1 MKTVDFAKILVAAQ
15 PFIKQS
21 DIQRIE
27 KAYSEAQLYNT
38 AEEMQKTLETTYIA
52 VTNIGIGDKA
62 MCSLLL
68 FYVFQN
74 QNITKENLN
83 KEFGTT
89 VSTIVEGLARVRTID
104 TSKSKFHSENFIKLL
119 LSQTDDVR
127 ILLLLLAQ
135 KLYELRSIKT
145 YKHEAQIRLCEE
157 LSTLYAPIAHRLGLY
172 AIKTEM
178 EEMCMKYLHNDAYK
192 MIAQKLAE
200 KKSMRDAYIKTF
212 IAPIEAAL
220 KEKGFQF
227 EIKGRPKSIH
237 SIWKKIQKSKVSFE
251 HIYDLFAIRIIIDT
265 NLENEKSAC
274 WNVYSIV
281 SDLYRP
287 NPNRL
292 RDWISSPK
300 NTGYESLHTTVLGQ
314 ENRWVEVQIRT
325 RRMDEIAE
333 KGHAAHWKYK
343 EGAQAVGSVDW
354 LAKIRAILENP
365 DNESMDDESNSRM
378 QLYTD
383 EIFIFTPNNDLR
395 KLRAHATVLDFA
407 YDIHGNIGNTCVG
420 GKVNGKV
427 VPIKH
432 RLENGDRVEI
442 LTSKTQ
448 TPKRDWLSFVQ
459 TSKARSNIKKFLNDA
474 EFKHVEQGK
483 EIVLRKFAQ
492 LKLKF
497 NDDLV
502 IKLLKHLSLKN
513 TNDLY
518 LAALN
523 NKIDFSCLK
532 ELFIDTQ
539 KTDNDKKAIA
549 INPEEFK
556 NNIHK
561 KLAIDSEDLL
571 IIDNNVNNVDYKFA
585 PCCNPIK
592 GDEIFGFVTAGGGI
606 KIHRLHCPN
615 ALNMLE
621 KYPYRIIKTQW
632 TSTSNNSTFTAG
644 VLIIGNDDLGI
655 INNVTQLLGREK
667 NIAIRTISINSRDGQ
682 FEGYLSLSINDSEHL
697 AKILDKIRSIKGVHS
712 AERVDNFK

>member
-1 MKTVDFAKILVAAQ
+1 MEPVDFSTILAVAQ
-15 PFIKQS
+15 PFIKQT

-27 KAYSEAQLYNT
+27 KAYCEAQLYNS
-38 AEEMQKTLETTYIA
+38 AEEMHKTLETLHIA
-52 VTNIGIGDKA
+52 VTSIGVGDKA
-62 MCSLLL
+62 ICSLLL
-68 FYVFQN
+68 FYAFQN
-74 QNITKENLN
+74 QKITVKNLSENYG
-83 KEFGTT
+83 EA
-89 VSTIVEGLARVRTID
+89 VRTILEGLVRVRKID

-119 LSQTDDVR
+119 LSQADDVR

-135 KLYELRSIKT
+135 KLYELRAIKN
-145 YKHEAQIRLCEE
+145 YEHETQIHLCEE

-178 EEMCMKYLHNDAYK
+178 EEMCMKYLHSDAYK

-200 KKSMRDAYIKTF
+200 KKSMRDAYIKEF
-212 IAPIEAAL
+212 ITPIETAL
-220 KEKGFQF
+220 KEKGVQC

-251 HIYDLFAIRIIIDT
+251 NIYDLFAIRIIIDT
-265 NLENEKSAC
+265 DVEHEKSAC

-314 ENRWVEVQIRT
+314 ENKWVEVQIRT

-343 EGAQAVGSVDW
+343 EGAGAVGATDW
-354 LAKIRAILENP
+354 LAKIRQILENP
-365 DNESMDDESNSRM
+365 DSESMDEDKNSRM

-395 KLRAHATVLDFA
+395 KLRANATVLDFA
-407 YDIHGNIGNTCVG
+407 YEIHGNIGDSCVG

-448 TPKRDWLSFVQ
+448 TPKRDWLTFVQ
-459 TSKARSNIKKFLNDA
+459 TSKARSHIKKFLTDA

-492 LKLKF
+492 VKLKF
-497 NDDLV
+497 SDDLV
-502 IKLLKHLSLKN
+502 IKLLKHLGLKN

-518 LAALN
+518 LAALQ

-532 ELFIDTQ
+532 ELFTTP
-539 KTDNDKKAIA
+539 KTDVDKKTIA
-549 INPEEFK
+549 IKPEEFK
-556 NNIHK
+556 KSVHK
-561 KLAIDSEDLL
+561 KLDVDSADLL
-571 IIDNNVNNVDYKFA
+571 VIDNNVNKVDYRFA

-606 KIHRLHCPN
+606 KIHRLNCPN

-632 TSTSNNSTFTAG
+632 TASANNSSFTAG
-644 VLIIGNDDLGI
+644 VRIIGNDDLGI

-667 NIAIRTISINSRDGQ
+667 DIAIRSISINSRDGQ
-682 FEGYLSLSINDSEHL
+682 FEGYLSLSINDTEHL
-697 AKILDKIRSIKGVHS
+697 TKILDKIRAIKGVHT
-712 AERVDNFK
+712 AERGS

>member
-1 MKTVDFAKILVAAQ
+1 MKQTNFADILAAAQ
-15 PFIKQS
+15 TFIKQT
-21 DIQRIE
+21 DVQRIT
-27 KAYSEAQLYNT
+27 KAHSEALLFNS
-38 AEEMQKTLETTYIA
+38 ANEMNKTLEILHIA

-62 MCSLLL
+62 ICSLLL
-68 FYVFQN
+68 FHAFQSQKISAKYLN
-74 QNITKENLN
+74 EN
-83 KEFGTT
+83 FGEA
-89 VSTIVEGLARVRTID
+89 VRTIVEGLVRVRKID

-119 LSQTDDVR
+119 LSQADDIR
-127 ILLLLLAQ
+127 IILLLLAQ
-135 KLYELRSIKT
+135 KLHELRSIT
-145 YKHEAQIRLCEE
+145 SYNATLQTHLCEE

-178 EEMCMKYLHNDAYK
+178 EEMCMKYLHNDMYK

-200 KKSMRDAYIKTF
+200 KKSMRDVYIKKF
-212 IAPIEAAL
+212 IEPIETIL
-220 KEKGFQF
+220 HEKGVQC

-265 NLENEKSAC
+265 EEENEKSAC

-314 ENRWVEVQIRT
+314 ENKWVEVQIRT

-343 EGAQAVGSVDW
+343 EGANAVGAVDW
-354 LAKIRAILENP
+354 LAKIRQILENP
-365 DNESMDDESNSRM
+365 DSESMDDDTNSRM

-395 KLRAHATVLDFA
+395 KLKTNATVLDFA
-407 YDIHGNIGNTCVG
+407 YEIHGNIGNTCVG

-432 RLENGDRVEI
+432 RLENGDKVEV

-448 TPKRDWLSFVQ
+448 TPKRDWLTFVQ
-459 TSKARSNIKKFLNDA
+459 TSKARSHIKKSLIDA
-474 EFKHVEQGK
+474 DFKHVEQGK

-492 LKLKF
+492 VKLKF
-497 NDDLV
+497 SDDLV
-502 IKLLKHLSLKN
+502 VKLLKHLELKN

-532 ELFIDTQ
+532 ELFIDAP
-539 KTDNDKKAIA
+539 KTDADKKAIA
-549 INPEEFK
+549 INPEDFK
-556 NNIHK
+556 NALHK
-561 KLAIDSEDLL
+561 KLDIENNDLL
-571 IIDNNVNNVDYKFA
+571 VIDNNVNNVEYKFA

-606 KIHRLHCPN
+606 KIHRLNCPN

-632 TSTSNNSTFTAG
+632 TSSKNSSSFSAG
-644 VLIIGNDDLGI
+644 IRIIGNDDLGI

-667 NIAIRTISINSRDGQ
+667 DIAIRNISINSRDGQ
-682 FEGYLSLSINDSEHL
+682 FEGYLLLSINDTEHL
-697 AKILDKIRSIKGVHS
+697 TKILEKIRAIKGVHS
-712 AERVDNFK
+712 AERG

>member
-1 MKTVDFAKILVAAQ
+1 MIDFTDILAAAQ
-15 PFIKQS
+15 PFIKQT
-21 DIQRIE
+21 DVQRIE
-27 KAYSEAQLYNT
+27 KAYSEAQLYDST
-38 AEEMQKTLETTYIA
+38 EEMCDTMETLHIA

-62 MCSLLL
+62 ICSVLLL
-68 FYVFQN
+68 SAFQD
-74 QNITKENLN
+74 QRITTKYLSENYG
-83 KEFGTT
+83 EA
-89 VSTIVEGLARVRTID
+89 VRIIVEGLACVRKID

-119 LSQTDDVR
+119 LSQADDIR
-127 ILLLLLAQ
+127 IILLLLAQ
-135 KLYELRSIKT
+135 KLHELRSIKN
-145 YKHEAQIRLCEE
+145 YDHAAQIRLCEE

-172 AIKTEM
+172 AIKNEM
-178 EEMCMKYLHNDAYK
+178 EEMCMKYLHNDVYK

-200 KKSMRDAYIKTF
+200 KKSMRDAYISNF
-212 IAPIEAAL
+212 IAPIEKAL
-220 KEKGFQF
+220 REKGVRC

-237 SIWKKIQKSKVSFE
+237 SIWKKIQTSKVSFE

-265 NLENEKSAC
+265 EPENEKSAC

-300 NTGYESLHTTVLGQ
+300 STGYESLHTTVLGQ
-314 ENRWVEVQIRT
+314 ENKWVEVQIRT
-325 RRMDEIAE
+325 CRMDEIAE

-343 EGAQAVGSVDW
+343 EGANAVGAVDW
-354 LAKIRAILENP
+354 LAKIRQILENP
-365 DNESMDDESNSRM
+365 DSESMDDETNSRM

-395 KLRAHATVLDFA
+395 KLKANATVLDFA

-432 RLENGDRVEI
+432 RLENGDKVEV

-459 TSKARSNIKKFLNDA
+459 TSKARSHIKKFLTDA

-483 EIVLRKFAQ
+483 EIVLRKFTQA
-492 LKLKF
+492 KLKF
-497 NDDLV
+497 SDDLV
-502 IKLLKHLSLKN
+502 VKLLKHLGLKN

-532 ELFIDTQ
+532 ELFIDAP
-539 KTDNDKKAIA
+539 KTDADKKVTA

-556 NNIHK
+556 NTLHK
-561 KLAIDSEDLL
+561 KLDIDSSDLL
-571 IIDNNVNNVDYKFA
+571 VIDNNVNNVDYKFA

-606 KIHRLHCPN
+606 KIHRLNCPN
-615 ALNMLE
+615 AMNMLE

-632 TSTSNNSTFTAG
+632 TSSKNSTSFTAG
-644 VLIIGNDDLGI
+644 IRIIGNDDLGI

-667 NIAIRTISINSRDGQ
+667 DIAIRNISINSRDGQ
-682 FEGYLSLSINDSEHL
+682 FEGYLSLSINDKEHL
-697 AKILDKIRSIKGVHS
+697 TKILDKIRAIKGVHT
-712 AERVDNFK
+712 AERGQ